1 MLVNKSSQ
9 IANRKSQVDILDIIP
24 QKPPFVMVDKLLYCD
39 PQTTKTAL
47 TVREEN
53 IFFDNGVL
61 AEAGLI
67 ENIAQTCA
75 ARAGNIGNEKGD
87 NNVKIGFIGMIRNL
101 EIARLPKTGETLI
114 TQVNLIEEVFQIS
127 LVNATVSIGDEIIA
141 SGEMKISMTDKAI

>member
-1 MLVNKSSQ
+1 M
-9 IANRKSQVDILDIIP
+9 DILKLIP

-39 PQTTKTAL
+39 SKITQTAL

-75 ARAGNIGNEKGD
+75 ARMGYISNRIGKNS
-87 NNVKIGFIGMIRNL
+87 VKIGFIGVIRNL
-101 EIARLPKTGETLI
+101 EIIRLPRVAEMLI
-114 TQVNLIEEVFQIS
+114 TQINLIEEVFQIS
-127 LVNATVSIGDEIIA
+127 LVKATVSIENKIIT
-141 SGEMKISMTDKAI
+141 SCEMKISITNMSSE